1 MAQGFYNSELMLDRV
16 ANAGGK
22 IGVCGTCMD
31 ARGIGDDARAAGT
44 ARSTLAELTEWTL

>member
-1 MAQGFYNSELMLDRV
+1 VAQGFYNSELMLDRV